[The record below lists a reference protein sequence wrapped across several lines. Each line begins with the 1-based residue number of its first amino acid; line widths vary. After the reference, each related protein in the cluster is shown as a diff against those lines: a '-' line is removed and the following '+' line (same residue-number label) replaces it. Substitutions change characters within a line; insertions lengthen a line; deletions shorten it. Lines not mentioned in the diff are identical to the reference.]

1 MVIDDRLIHK
11 NKYSRPAIKNMGVR
25 GLVVHWTG
33 VPGQDAETVRRYFD
47 KYAPKEKK
55 FVSAHFVIDFDGSIL
70 QMIPDDEIAYH
81 ASYKDTPDS
90 LLITH
95 GFPNDCMLGIE
106 CCVSRPVRARGL
118 KLLLSELPLSLM
130 FLFRGEELFEG
141 FQLFGIYLKDRVF
154 QIFSPDTV
162 KALLPKFKS
171 HKSVEILSI
180 CRGNAVISGI
190 DKTET
195 GVVGRVSEEKDS
207 SVTQ

>member
-70 QMIPDDEIAYH
+70 QMIPDDEVAYH

-95 GFPNDCMLGIE
+95 GFPNDCVLGIE
-106 CCVSRPVRARGL
+106 CCVLNDEGEMTEQTRYS
-118 KLLLSELPLSLM
+118 LLWLLATKSCEYN
-130 FLFRGEELFEG
+130 
-141 FQLFGIYLKDRVF
+141 LFGKDIFRHYDVTVRKKDCHRWYVNNPNEWLMLKNQVTISKEF
-154 QIFSPDTV
+154 LSNLKEGTLFS
-162 KALLPKFKS
+162 
-171 HKSVEILSI
+171 
-180 CRGNAVISGI
+180 
-190 DKTET
+190 
-195 GVVGRVSEEKDS
+195 
-207 SVTQ
+207 